1 MFRHD
6 KMYLPCCYTY
16 SSILTRMSAKSDRS
30 ATQRGFFNG
39 GSVKRLHAGGGTQ
52 EFFIPQIPGS
62 VAGEESSRI
71 VAIKREW
78 PRN

>member
-1 MFRHD
+1 M
-6 KMYLPCCYTY
+6 
-16 SSILTRMSAKSDRS
+16 SDRS